1 MILSPRLSRQALRPR
16 ELATGLRWMRLLI
29 WIWFVALPGV
39 AGNSGAPYP
48 IHMPEPV
55 QKVDIT
61 KLGFTPAYFPSD
73 REFSKGYTLAKLMA
87 ADEGSKLI
95 TLSGNVA
102 VLYAT
107 RPADGI
113 RGHRPDCL
121 QAFFIDVATGAL
133 VRKQEWHVRTRW
145 SSSDRF
151 DSEARIFPLSGG
163 KYFVMADG
171 KIRVYTAD
179 GELFQTKMLSEGGWA
194 AKSVSAGDI
203 IFLRHQSRENS
214 AIEYLWLDSRTLET
228 QHRFE
233 DTDSVRIRM
242 PYSAT
247 SHSVTYALRDGLHEV
262 MPDGSDRVICA
273 DPMCRYPADV
283 DANWQVFGQPLREC
297 VIFVSLEGLLVRS
310 VPEGKPW
317 SRLTGY
323 PGTGPVTVNI
333 ALLEIALNGK
343 RLTLLLNGKHK
354 TFDGMPLEGRWRYFI
369 YDLAAKGPVFIA
381 PQFSVNGDVREAL
394 SPTGNKFLAFDG
406 RWIRVYDV
414 P

>member
-1 MILSPRLSRQALRPR
+1 
-16 ELATGLRWMRLLI
+16 
-29 WIWFVALPGV
+29 
-39 AGNSGAPYP
+39 
-48 IHMPEPV
+48 MPEPV
-55 QKVDIT
+55 QKIDVI
-61 KLGFTPAYFPSD
+61 KLGFTPAYFEPD
-73 REFSKGYTLAKLMA
+73 REFFKNYTLAKLNA
-87 ADEGSKLI
+87 ADPESKLI
-95 TLSGNVA
+95 MLSENIA
-102 VLYAT
+102 VLYVT

-113 RGHRPDCL
+113 RKHRPDCL
-121 QAFFIDVATGAL
+121 QAFFIDVSTGAL
-133 VRKQEWHVRTRW
+133 LRRQQWRVKTRW

-163 KYFVMADG
+163 KYVVMADG

-179 GELFQTKMLSEGGWA
+179 GELLQTKVLSEGGWG
-194 AKSVSAGDI
+194 AKSVSGGDI
-203 IFLRHQSRENS
+203 ISLRHQSRENS

-233 DTDSVRIRM
+233 DTDSMRVRM

-247 SHSVTYALRDGLHEV
+247 GHSVTYALRDALHEV

-283 DANWQVFGQPLREC
+283 GANWEVLGQPLREC
-297 VIFVSLEGLLVRS
+297 IILVSSEGLLVRS
-310 VPEGKPW
+310 VPEGKAW

-333 ALLEIALNGK
+333 ALLGIALKNN

-354 TFDGMPLEGRWRYFI
+354 TFDGAALEGRWQYFI
-369 YDLAAKGPVFIA
+369 YDFAAKAPVFIA

-394 SPTGNKFLAFDG
+394 SPTGNKFLTFDG